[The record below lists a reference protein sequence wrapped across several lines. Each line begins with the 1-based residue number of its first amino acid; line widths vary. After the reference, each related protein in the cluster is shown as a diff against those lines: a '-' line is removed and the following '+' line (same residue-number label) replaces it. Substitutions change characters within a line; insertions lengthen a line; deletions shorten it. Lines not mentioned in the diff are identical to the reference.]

1 MTPVQIPAARQP
13 VTEKGPAGEPLFTRT
28 WYLFM
33 QQVFQRVANSG
44 AAAAA
49 VTVGASPFTYAAAAD
64 GILLIS
70 GGTVT
75 LIEYGRGGVFTDTG
89 VIAGAVPLFNGDSV
103 RVTHAGA
110 PTMTFIR
117 R

>member
-13 VTEKGPAGEPLFTRT
+13 VTEKGPGGEPLFTRT

-49 VTVGASPFTYAAAAD
+49 VTVGASPFTYTATSD
-64 GILLIS
+64 GNLIVT
-70 GGTVT
+70 GGAVS
-75 LIEYGRGGVFTDTG
+75 LIEYGRGGIFTDIGLTSG
-89 VIAGAVPLFNGDSV
+89 IVPLFNGDSV